1 MRLLWMALVALL
13 LFLQAPAL
21 GRGLMLN
28 EEARTDFSSY
38 GWTFY
43 GISGALF
50 LLGVQSYSASQ
61 DALATADANY
71 ALYVADN
78 TDTVA
83 QAAAEGFLSSAQA
96 EETRANAAFFLSVLF
111 GLTGY
116 YSFHPEDLPETT
128 IFVHPRGVTVLRRF

>member
-1 MRLLWMALVALL
+1 
-13 LFLQAPAL
+13 
-21 GRGLMLN
+21 RGLMLN

-43 GISGALF
+43 GLSAAM
-50 LLGVQSYSASQ
+50 LLLASQSYTASQ
-61 DALATADANY
+61 EALATADANY

-78 TDTVA
+78 ADTVA

-96 EETRANAAFFLSVLF
+96 EETKANAALFLSVLF

>member
-13 LFLQAPAL
+13 LFGQAPAL

-43 GISGALF
+43 GLSAAM
-50 LLGVQSYSASQ
+50 LLLASQSYTASQ
-61 DALATADANY
+61 DALATANANY
-71 ALYVADN
+71 VSYQATPT
-78 TDTVA
+78 TDLQTL
-83 QAAAEGFLSSAQA
+83 AEAFLSSAQA
-96 EETRANAAFFLSVLF
+96 EETKANAALFLSVLF
-111 GLTGY
+111 GVTGY

-128 IFVHPRGVTVLRRF
+128 IFVHPRG